1 VSMKNTD
8 KGNIAFVPLAMPL
21 MCGPGAIATIIGM
34 TSLIKHSEFEFFVF
48 LAIACAILATMVMTI
63 FAWRMQRIFW
73 ANWADGHRRRHSHR
87 GVFRFRNCVLLSR
100 ARGHAMML
108 RGPILEPQAGVEERR
123 VGRAQLGAK
132 HPRAL
137 SSPCRGPRGVEAS
150 AETRS

>member
-1 VSMKNTD
+1 MRYSGGGAISTIVSMKNTD

-48 LAIACAILATMVMTI
+48 LAIACAILATMVTTI

-87 GVFRFRNCVLLSR
+87 GVFRFRNCVLLSPSPR
-100 ARGHAMML
+100 PCDDAAR
-108 RGPILEPQAGVEERR
+108 PYF
-123 VGRAQLGAK
+123 GA
-132 HPRAL
+132 
-137 SSPCRGPRGVEAS
+137 SGGGGGTS
-150 AETRS
+150 